1 LFGHGGSIFARGI
14 LAGMKCLR
22 VFTLLVVAVSC
33 LASGIG
39 AMARQASAPAVY
51 SGRTGEHPPAIRAWF
66 VRIIL
71 PRPTFDKDMTPAEAK
86 LMHAH
91 HAYWLREFK
100 AGVCVF
106 GGPIFDSKGQYGVV
120 VILALNEDE
129 ARAIASDDPS
139 VKAGLNRVEITE
151 MQIAFPPKKS

>member
-1 LFGHGGSIFARGI
+1 M

-22 VFTLLVVAVSC
+22 VFTLFVLAASS
-33 LASGIG
+33 LASGFG
-39 AMARQASAPAVY
+39 AMAQPASVSTASAGQAGEQQPAK
-51 SGRTGEHPPAIRAWF
+51 RAWF

-71 PRPTFDKDMTPAEAK
+71 PRPTFDKDMTPAEGK

-106 GGPIFDSKGQYGVV
+106 GGPILEPKGQYGVV
-120 VILALNEDE
+120 VILAASEDE
-129 ARAIASDDPS
+129 ARVIASNDPS